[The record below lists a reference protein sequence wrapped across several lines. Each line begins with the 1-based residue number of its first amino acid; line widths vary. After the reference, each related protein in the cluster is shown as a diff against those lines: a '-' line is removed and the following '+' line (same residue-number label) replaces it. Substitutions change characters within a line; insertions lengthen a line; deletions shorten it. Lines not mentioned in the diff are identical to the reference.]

1 MTKTKIPKALR
12 EQVWLKHIGKKFES
26 KCKTAWCK
34 NKMSVFDFQC
44 GHDVPE
50 SHGGE
55 TSVENLVP
63 ICSRCNLS
71 MSNTYTFK
79 EWNLISVKQTVW
91 KRFETIVRKLFDTTE
106 NGTKSKQKNMNPKT
120 KQLVSRGK

>member
-106 NGTKSKQKNMNPKT
+106 NGTKSKQKNTNPKT

>member
-44 GHDVPE
+44 GHDIPE

>member
-44 GHDVPE
+44 RHDIPE

-106 NGTKSKQKNMNPKT
+106 NGIKSKQRNMNLKT